1 MVRLPTIKNGDSSNN
16 NNSNNDSKHIQC
28 QLQSGSFPIYGDS
41 LKMSYIGF
49 PQKTLETRIQMQV
62 VYLVGGEG
70 NCSKEWG
77 SDEIWGA
84 NVKPYLRVTS
94 AQGQGT

>member
-1 MVRLPTIKNGDSSNN
+1 MDDVS
-16 NNSNNDSKHIQC
+16 
-28 QLQSGSFPIYGDS
+28 
-41 LKMSYIGF
+41 GF
-49 PQKTLETRIQMQV
+49 PQMQILGPDMRQL